1 VGTVRVRQTVID
13 KSQPEEIYQ
22 VVGFSE
28 YDNALHH
35 LDRFVSLSLPEE
47 LEVVDEILATRDEF
61 SIYVNLS
68 RRFDTGDSSLDQPP
82 LHPQDDFKRQG
93 LTWIMALARVE
104 RAAML
109 AGFTSV
115 AIPLPLEGVRDAEKP
130 VLAELLLD
138 AIRSHYW
145 SMYHNPRMAL
155 LSQGKATSRQ
165 AFVVGR
171 RVVMLRTMINLLED
185 LAGDQFT
192 PVQRSEMVRWSQS
205 LNEVEQYA
213 IRTVAKWY
221 AQASRDDGLDYSSI
235 NIKTC
240 PALQRGI
247 MASLSR
253 GEATVVPGR

>member
-1 VGTVRVRQTVID
+1 MGTVRVRQTVID

-35 LDRFVSLSLPEE
+35 LDRFVALSLPEE

-68 RRFDTGDSSLDQPP
+68 RRFDTGDSSLDQQP
-82 LHPQDDFKRQG
+82 LHPRDDFKRQG
-93 LTWIMALARVE
+93 LAWVMALARVE

-115 AIPLPLEGVRDAEKP
+115 AIPLPLEGVRDIEKP

-145 SMYHNPRMAL
+145 SMYHDPRMAL

>member
-1 VGTVRVRQTVID
+1 VGTVCVQQTVID

-35 LDRFVSLSLPEE
+35 LDRFVALSLPEE
-47 LEVVDEILATRDEF
+47 LEVVDDILASRDEF

-68 RRFDTGDSSLDQPP
+68 RRFETGGSSLDQQP
-82 LHPQDDFKRQG
+82 LHPRDDFKRQG
-93 LTWIMALARVE
+93 LTWVMALARVE

-115 AIPLPLEGVRDAEKP
+115 TIPLPLEGVRDAEKP

-145 SMYHNPRMAL
+145 SMYHDPRMAL

-171 RVVMLRTMINLLED
+171 RVVMLRTMIKLVNG

-192 PVQRSEMVRWSQS
+192 PLQRSEMVRWSQS
-205 LNEVEQYA
+205 LNGVEQYA
-213 IRTVAKWY
+213 VRTVARWY
-221 AQASRDDGLDYSSI
+221 ALASRNDGLDYSTI

-240 PALQRGI
+240 PSLQRGI

-253 GEATVVPGR
+253 GEATVVPRR

>member
-1 VGTVRVRQTVID
+1 MGTVRVRQTVID

-22 VVGFSE
+22 LVGFSE
-28 YDNALHH
+28 YDNALYH
-35 LDRFVSLSLPEE
+35 LDRFVALSLPEE
-47 LEVVDEILATRDEF
+47 LEVVDEILATQDEF

-68 RRFDTGDSSLDQPP
+68 RRFETGGSSLDELPS
-82 LHPQDDFKRQG
+82 HPRDDFKRQG
-93 LTWIMALARVE
+93 LAWVMALARVE

-115 AIPLPLEGVRDAEKP
+115 ALPLPLEGVRAAEKP

-145 SMYHNPRMAL
+145 SMYHDPRMAL

-171 RVVMLRTMINLLED
+171 RVVMLRSMINLVTD
-185 LAGDQFT
+185 LAGDQLSLL
-192 PVQRSEMVRWSQS
+192 QRSELARWNQS
-205 LNEVEQYA
+205 LDQVEDYA
-213 IRTVAKWY
+213 VRTVAMWY
-221 AQASRDDGLDYSSI
+221 AQSSQDDGPIYSTI

-240 PALQRGI
+240 PALQRCI
-247 MASLSR
+247 MASLKR
-253 GEATVVPGR
+253 GEATVSPGR